1 MNLLSEIIINENKNN
16 IDKGVYK
23 VDSEAIE
30 KVEKI
35 EDIKLE
41 KEDNKNYNEE
51 LEIVESNIDNN
62 NINEIVKKSVDKS
75 RENIEEKLQNDQ
87 TIILKSINDIE
98 EYNDDTIG
106 GQLVTGLKNNIKKTN
121 SSSNKDKKVIFV
133 KDEMFKINTKI
144 TYEYNKTIRQLDF
157 SKIRE
162 YRIQDDDKTI
172 SFLFYENDFYAVN
185 RVNYKDGYI
194 YSEKVDKQPISEN
207 LNNKIR
213 KIPNVAKAR
222 NILNIQ
228 NIEARIYDMTEYIL
242 LLERKNI
249 RVIKVKENGNLTEM
263 NFSEYPIDRKKL
275 KFSVEK
281 LSFAYAERKR
291 EEKSIKNKVDIFK
304 KSIKKH
310 VINPIKEVLAKM
322 GLIND
327 VKLLADGKQSVFDKK
342 M

>member
-75 RENIEEKLQNDQ
+75 RENIKEKLQNDQ

-106 GQLVTGLKNNIKKTN
+106 GQLVTGLKNNIKKTD
-121 SSSNKDKKVIFV
+121 SSSTKDKKVIFV

-144 TYEYNKTIRQLDF
+144 TYEYNKTIGQLDF